1 MLGVAV
7 GILRKDQKRFRS
19 LQSIFFKH
27 WILYIAYRFLIPL
40 LEILKKILSERLRFG
55 ARLKPPHSLLSP
67 HYSQYWFPII
77 HSTGGELPWKIS
89 HSQTSNVFL
98 HKMDNSQTISS
109 WKSDQ
114 VLFYVK
120 NSLCTIWS
128 HYDHYDQGHQRLRAF
143 LKAWKASNSNIDFKM
158 QRTLP
163 RWLSLWYSALEP
175 VAKQT
180 TKLRTFIFRHKF
192 WSSCHGEWTDKF
204 SL

>member
-1 MLGVAV
+1 MGRGWSFGLNHKQDFSVENWWQSCETNWKSCKSLWQAILGVAV

-109 WKSDQ
+109 WKSD
-114 VLFYVK
+114 YA
-120 NSLCTIWS
+120 
-128 HYDHYDQGHQRLRAF
+128 R
-143 LKAWKASNSNIDFKM
+143 
-158 QRTLP
+158 
-163 RWLSLWYSALEP
+163 
-175 VAKQT
+175 
-180 TKLRTFIFRHKF
+180 
-192 WSSCHGEWTDKF
+192 
-204 SL
+204 